1 MSAKKY
7 TEVID
12 FNKRSVSEMHG
23 EEIVVR
29 APDKMIDF
37 LQNNILLAFRDLL
50 IYCNVEKY
58 HIDDPENAPKNP
70 NEDSHFVDIEIKQDQ
85 LTYL

>member
-1 MSAKKY
+1 
-7 TEVID
+7 
-12 FNKRSVSEMHG
+12 
-23 EEIVVR
+23 
-29 APDKMIDF
+29 MIDF

-70 NEDSHFVDIEIKQDQ
+70 NEDSHFVDIEIKQDK